1 MVTASTQL
9 NVRERLQPALL
20 DRLIDDQPDRAV
32 DEDDHRVMNKAA
44 LRAAVLRDLR
54 WLFNAVASISKELE
68 PGGRAAESVLN
79 FGMPPMSG
87 QLRSK
92 VDLSWLER
100 CIHEAIRRFEPRVLA
115 ETLEVRA
122 LEIDDVLAS
131 HNLIEFQIR
140 GQLWAQPVPLDIL
153 LRTQFDLEAGQVEVR
168 DTAAS
173 TLRAARAAG

>member
-1 MVTASTQL
+1 MESPSTQL

-20 DRLIDDQPDRAV
+20 DRLIDDQPERAV
-32 DEDDHRVMNKAA
+32 DADDHRVMNKAA

-54 WLFNAVASISKELE
+54 WLFNAVAPAARTFE
-68 PGGRAAESVLN
+68 PGSRAADSVLN

-122 LEIDDVLAS
+122 LEIDDMLAS
-131 HNLIEFQIR
+131 HNLVEFQIR

-168 DTAAS
+168 DA
-173 TLRAARAAG
+173 AAGSPRSARTSA